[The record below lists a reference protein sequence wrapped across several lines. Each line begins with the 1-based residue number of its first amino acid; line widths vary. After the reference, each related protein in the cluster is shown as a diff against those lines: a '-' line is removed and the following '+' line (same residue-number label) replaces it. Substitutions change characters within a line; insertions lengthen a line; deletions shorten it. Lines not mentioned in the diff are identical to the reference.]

1 MNLLFVF
8 LGGGLGSVLR
18 FVISKMTLSWVHLF
32 PLSTLISNVLATS
45 VLALIV
51 SNQNLTKE
59 HWMWYFIGIGFCGGF
74 STFST
79 FSMEN
84 VLLFNQGKIALLS
97 LNVLLSLILSF
108 IIFYMLLSK

>member
-18 FVISKMTLSWVHLF
+18 FGISKMTLSWVHLF

-84 VLLFNQGKIALLS
+84 VQLFEQGELILLFINVLFS
-97 LNVLLSLILSF
+97 VLLSF
-108 IIFYMLLSK
+108 GVFYLLFSK

>member
-1 MNLLFVF
+1 MF
-8 LGGGLGSVLR
+8 LGGGIGSVLR
-18 FVISKMTLSWVHLF
+18 YGVSKLTIEWMQNF
-32 PLSTLISNVLATS
+32 PLSTLISNIVATS
-45 VLALIV
+45 FLALIV
-51 SNQNLTKE
+51 SNQQINKE
-59 HWMWYFIGIGFCGGF
+59 HWIWYLFAIGVCGGF